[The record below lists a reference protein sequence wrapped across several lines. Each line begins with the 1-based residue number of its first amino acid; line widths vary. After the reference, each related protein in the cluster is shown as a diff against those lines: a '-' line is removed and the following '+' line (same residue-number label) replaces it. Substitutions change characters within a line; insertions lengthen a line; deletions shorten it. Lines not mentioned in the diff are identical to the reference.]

1 MALLTL
7 LSIAILAQASAE
19 PLQTA
24 ICNPVGNVEDGVI
37 ENFNLM
43 CPTDAPNALELQTYA
58 SAVAARTVSPVPLP
72 RREPSISV
80 NEEITFHLTEEGWRL
95 PEPTW
100 LIQTLAQY
108 PGRAAER
115 GLEGRCNMRLEL
127 SPTGLPLQI
136 DTQCQAFRPNDS
148 PRRGGSAFEDDAI
161 AASGNS
167 VWLLPL
173 ELETACITSEHD
185 FMLSNGRN
193 DDLHRDWH
201 EYPVDGAPTC
211 PDAP

>member
-7 LSIAILAQASAE
+7 LSIATLAQAPAE

-24 ICNPVGNVEDGVI
+24 ICNPVGNVEGGVI

-43 CPTDAPNALELQTYA
+43 CPTDARDAAELQSYA

-72 RREPSISV
+72 QRDPSISV
-80 NEEITFHLTEEGWRL
+80 NEEIIFHLTGEGWRL
-95 PEPTW
+95 TEPTW
-100 LIQTLAQY
+100 LIQTLARY

-127 SPTGLPLQI
+127 SPTGLPVQI
-136 DTQCQAFRPNDS
+136 DTRCQAYRRNDS
-148 PRRGGSAFEDDAI
+148 PRSGGSVFEGNAI

-193 DDLHRDWH
+193 DDFERGWH
-201 EYPVDGAPTC
+201 EHPVDGAPTC

>member
-7 LSIAILAQASAE
+7 LSLALLGQPSAE

-24 ICNPVGNVEDGVI
+24 ICNPVGNVEGGVI

-43 CPTDAPNALELQTYA
+43 CPADAPDAAELQSYA

-72 RREPSISV
+72 RGQASV
-80 NEEITFHLTEEGWRL
+80 SFNEEITFHLTAEGWRL

-100 LIQTLAQY
+100 LIQTPAQY
-108 PGRAAER
+108 PARAAER

-127 SPTGLPLQI
+127 SPTGLPVQI
-136 DTQCQAFRPNDS
+136 DTRCQAFRRNES
-148 PRRGGSAFEDDAI
+148 PRSGGGVFEDNAI

-173 ELETACITSEHD
+173 ELETACRTSVND
-185 FMLSNGRN
+185 FTLRRGRN
-193 DDLHRDWH
+193 DDFERGWLNG
-201 EYPVDGAPTC
+201 PVDGAPTC
-211 PDAP
+211 PETP

>member
-24 ICNPVGNVEDGVI
+24 ICNPVGNVEGGVI
-37 ENFNLM
+37 ENFNLR
-43 CPTDAPNALELQTYA
+43 CPTDARDAAELQSYA

-72 RREPSISV
+72 QRDPSISV
-80 NEEITFHLTEEGWRL
+80 NEEIIFHLTEEGWRL

-100 LIQTLAQY
+100 LIQTLARY

-127 SPTGLPLQI
+127 SPTGLPVQI
-136 DTQCQAFRPNDS
+136 DTRCQAYRRNDS
-148 PRRGGSAFEDDAI
+148 PRSGGSVFEGNAI

-193 DDLHRDWH
+193 DDIHRDWH
-201 EYPVDGAPTC
+201 EHPVEGAPTC
-211 PDAP
+211 PDAT